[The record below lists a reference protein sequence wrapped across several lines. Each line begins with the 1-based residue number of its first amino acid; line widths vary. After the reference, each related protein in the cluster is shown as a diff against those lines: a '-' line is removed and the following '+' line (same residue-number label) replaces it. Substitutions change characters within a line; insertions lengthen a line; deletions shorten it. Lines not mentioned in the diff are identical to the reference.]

1 MADNRQQDAARQGAE
16 TARQGADAA
25 RDNARQG
32 ADTTRD
38 IARQGA
44 EAAGT
49 SARAT
54 SDAIRRGGEVAAD
67 TTSRTGQ
74 AGADALQRSGQA
86 AAETMRRG
94 TQQLADS
101 QQQIVQN
108 AAEQFEELTRRVLE
122 AIQGTSED
130 VRSLISVPGSA
141 RGGLQDLQQGVT
153 GIVEG
158 VIRTNLQAVQEL
170 FRLMNPSGYVELQQR
185 FAREHL
191 DTLVQNSV
199 TLIRAVR
206 RTADETLGPLEQ
218 QLEQRRRAREQ
229 EGGEGQR

>member
-1 MADNRQQDAARQGAE
+1 MSDNRQQDAARQGAE

-25 RDNARQG
+25 RD
-32 ADTTRD
+32 T
-38 IARQGA
+38 ARQGA
-44 EAAGT
+44 EAAET

-54 SDAIRRGGEVAAD
+54 SDAMRRGGQFAAE

-74 AGADALQRSGQA
+74 AGADALQRSGQTT
-86 AAETMRRG
+86 AEAMRRG

-108 AAEQFEELTRRVLE
+108 AAEQFEELTRRVMQ

-158 VIRTNLQAVQEL
+158 VVRTNLQAAQEL
-170 FRLMNPSGYVELQQR
+170 FRLVNPSAFVELQQR

-218 QLEQRRRAREQ
+218 QLEQRRRGREQ
-229 EGGEGQR
+229 EGGGQ